1 MLPRLTL
8 PLSKTMLA
16 LLVIVFATTGLLTHD
31 PWKSLDAISIE
42 IAHQMATHGHWLVP
56 HLAGE
61 PWMAESPLYHWVAA
75 LLAMLLEPLLP
86 FHAAARLASAVFML
100 AALAGV
106 YSAARAW
113 YRPEA
118 ADSADRQAR
127 RAPAAAALLLLVGSV
142 GLFLHAHEATPEL
155 AAMAAVAGVLAA
167 TPHALERPL
176 RAGLG
181 AGLGLGAGVLAI
193 GPVLPV
199 LLFCALVATA
209 LACPDWRNARAAYFL
224 GVTVVVA
231 VAIAA
236 AWLVP
241 LMARDAGLAAQ
252 WLRESTMSQGGF
264 LDNLRYFLVVLS
276 WSALPAWPLALWAL
290 WLRRRRLRTAAIFFP
305 AAASLL
311 LFAAIA
317 AAGPP
322 RRELDIIVMLPALAL
337 LATPGALSLRRG
349 AAAALDWYAIMTF
362 SFFSV
367 LVWVG
372 YSALVLGV
380 PRKLAENA
388 SKMAPGFVERF
399 DVFSVGGALLFSLA
413 WIMFLRPL
421 PRSATR
427 GVTRW
432 AAGMTLLWGT
442 FATLY
447 MPWAD
452 YQKSYRA
459 VSLQLNSRVP
469 PGTACIAG
477 RFLGDTQRAALSYH
491 VGLVTRPY
499 DPTQPDAC
507 PLVLVQGSPEHELDH
522 PGARWDKLADV
533 GRPGD
538 RSERYR
544 LYRLV
549 R

>member
-16 LLVIVFATTGLLTHD
+16 LLAIVFATTGLLTHD

-42 IAHQMATHGHWLVP
+42 IAHQIVTHGDWLVP

-61 PWMAESPLYHWVAA
+61 PWMAQSPLYHWVGA

-86 FHAAARLASAVFML
+86 FHAAARLASALFIF
-100 AALAGV
+100 AALTGV
-106 YSAARAW
+106 YFAARGW

-118 ADSADRQAR
+118 ADPADPRAR
-127 RAPAAAALLLLVGSV
+127 RAPAALALLLLVGSV

-167 TPHALERPL
+167 TPHAFERPL

-181 AGLGLGAGVLAI
+181 AGLGLGLGILAT
-193 GPVLPV
+193 GPIVAV
-199 LLFCALVATA
+199 SLFCALIATA
-209 LACPDWRNARAAYFL
+209 LACPDWRNARAARFL
-224 GVTVVVA
+224 GVTVVAAAA
-231 VAIAA
+231 VAA

-241 LMARDAGLAAQ
+241 LMARDAELAAQ
-252 WLRESTMSQGGF
+252 WWRESTTPQGA
-264 LDNLRYFLVVLS
+264 LLENLRYFLVVLS
-276 WSALPAWPLALWAL
+276 WSAFPAWPLALWTL
-290 WLRRRRLRTAAIFFP
+290 WSRRRRLRAAAVFFP

-311 LFAAIA
+311 LFVGIA
-317 AAGPP
+317 VVGPP
-322 RRELDIIVMLPALAL
+322 REFAFIVVLPALAL
-337 LATPGALSLRRG
+337 LATPGALTLRRG

-362 SFFSV
+362 SFFGI

-372 YSALVLGV
+372 YSALALGV
-380 PRKLAENA
+380 PRTLAENV

-399 DVFSVGGALLFSLA
+399 DAFGFGGALLFSLA
-413 WIMFLRPL
+413 WLVFLLRL
-421 PRSATR
+421 PSSATR

-442 FATLY
+442 IATLY

-452 YQKSYRA
+452 YQKSYRT
-459 VSLQLNSRVP
+459 VGLQLRARIP
-469 PGTACIAG
+469 PGGACIAE
-477 RFLGDTQRAALSYH
+477 RFLGTTQRAALSYH
-491 VGLVTRPY
+491 VALVTQPY
-499 DPTQPDAC
+499 DPTRPDAC

-538 RSERYR
+538 RAERYG

>member
-8 PLSKTMLA
+8 PLSKTLLA
-16 LLVIVFATTGLLTHD
+16 LLVIVFAATGLLTHD
-31 PWKSLDAISIE
+31 PWKTLDAISIE
-42 IAHQMATHGHWLVP
+42 IAHQMVTRGDWLVP

-61 PWMAESPLYHWVAA
+61 PWMAQSPLYHWVGAA
-75 LLAMLLEPLLP
+75 LGIFFEPLLP
-86 FHAAARLASAVFML
+86 FHAAVRLASALFTL

-106 YSAARAW
+106 YFAARAW
-113 YRPEA
+113 YRPEV
-118 ADSADRQAR
+118 ADSVDPLAR
-127 RAPAAAALLLLVGSV
+127 RAPAASALLLLVGAV

-176 RAGLG
+176 RAGVG
-181 AGLGLGAGVLAI
+181 AGLGLGAGLLAT
-193 GPVLPV
+193 GLVVPAAML
-199 LLFCALVATA
+199 CALIATA
-209 LACPDWRNARAAYFL
+209 LVSPDWRNARAARFL
-224 GVTVVVA
+224 CVSVVVA
-231 VAIAA
+231 AAVAA

-241 LMARDAGLAAQ
+241 LAARDAALVAQ
-252 WLRESTMSQGGF
+252 WWRESATPEGALF
-264 LDNLRYFLVVLS
+264 ENLRYFIVVLS
-276 WSALPAWPLALWAL
+276 WSSFPAWPLALWTL
-290 WLRRRRLRTAAIFFP
+290 WSRRRRLRAAALFFP

-311 LFAAIA
+311 LFVGVAV
-317 AAGPP
+317 AGPP
-322 RRELDIIVMLPALAL
+322 RELAFIVVLPALAL

-349 AAAALDWYAIMTF
+349 AAAALDWFAMMTF
-362 SFFSV
+362 SFFGI

-388 SKMAPGFVERF
+388 SNMAPGFVERF
-399 DVFSVGGALLFSLA
+399 DAFGFSGAVLFSLA
-413 WIMFLRPL
+413 WLLFLVRL

-432 AAGMTLLWGT
+432 AAGITLLWGT

-452 YQKSYRA
+452 YQKSYRTVA
-459 VSLQLNSRVP
+459 LQLNSRVP
-469 PGTACIAG
+469 PGAACVAG
-477 RFLGDTQRAALSYH
+477 RFLGTTQRAALSYH
-491 VGLVTRPY
+491 VALVTQPY
-499 DPTQPDAC
+499 DPTHPEAC
-507 PLVLVQGSPEHELDH
+507 PVVLVQGSPKHELDQ

-538 RSERYR
+538 RAERFR